1 MKLNK
6 VLGASCAMLVAL
18 LGVQMMAL
26 SQRPL
31 RTHVHASWQYK
42 GDSLAKARKDAEQI
56 VEGRVVNIQRARD
69 ICVAAKGEPGG
80 KDCIPNE
87 VVTIALEGAYKGA
100 TPQLVRVFHTGIS
113 PISAKGRKVPARPK
127 DNMHGGQAIKKG
139 KTRTPSAQAR
149 NSYSLEDDGPYK
161 MGARYAMFLGKGPRI
176 ATRQGAVATMTPLHP
191 ALRMEIRGDTLN
203 PASTQTK
210 LGRQFKGKRLAE
222 LKKQLPKLKALPFK
236 NQAPALQK
244 IKLNELKRSRKTK
257 EYNRL
262 LQELPAKQRQ
272 RLK

>member
-6 VLGASCAMLVAL
+6 VLGVSCAMLAAL
-18 LGVQMMAL
+18 LGVQMLWL

-31 RTHVHASWQYK
+31 RTHVHASWKYEPK
-42 GDSLAKARKDAEQI
+42 SIAAARKDAEQI
-56 VEGRVVNIQRARD
+56 VQGRVVKIERARD

-113 PISAKGRKVPARPK
+113 PTRESRKIPPRPK
-127 DNMHGGQAIKKG
+127 DNKHGGQAIKNSRKQN
-139 KTRTPSAQAR
+139 PSAQAR
-149 NSYSLEDDGPYK
+149 NSYSLEDDPPYK
-161 MGARYAMFLGKGPRI
+161 MGARYALFLGKGPRA

-191 ALRMEIRGDTLN
+191 SVRMEIRGDTLN
-203 PASTQTK
+203 PASTQTN
-210 LGRQFKGKRLAE
+210 LGKQLKGKRVTE
-222 LKKQLPKLKALPFK
+222 LTKRLPKLKALPFK
-236 NQAPALQK
+236 SQAPALQK
-244 IKLNELKRSRKTK
+244 MKLNELKRSRNLK

-262 LQELPAKQRQ
+262 IQELPAQQQR